1 MVEVKN
7 LKYEIKKI
15 CHINCTDMV
24 FHQYVFFDA
33 VLDHFE
39 QSFSHIDMVS
49 HKCVFFGAVLDPVF
63 RLKLLEQWFLS
74 SVLSGALLEN
84 HFG

>member
-49 HKCVFFGAVLDPVF
+49 HQCVFFGDVLPQFLIGCIDIVSHQCVFFGAVL
-63 RLKLLEQWFLS
+63 
-74 SVLSGALLEN
+74 A
-84 HFG
+84 

>member
-39 QSFSHIDMVS
+39 QSFYQIDCIDMVS
-49 HKCVFFGAVLDPVF
+49 LQCEF
-63 RLKLLEQWFLS
+63 
-74 SVLSGALLEN
+74 SGALLEN
-84 HFG
+84 PFG